1 MLDNFTVF
9 IPNASSVQNSFL
21 SRRGVGQARRA
32 RQAVIISTYTVRFSI
47 ATASFSGI

>member
-21 SRRGVGQARRA
+21 SRRRVVQAR
-32 RQAVIISTYTVRFSI
+32 QVVIISTYTIHFSI